1 MKTKTAMFDCKHF
14 LFQNVLIQM
23 GLNVISVDGM
33 LIKRVKSYVLRCFSC
48 MKYVFEYHLK
58 YFFKLYRIFKKQLF
72 VVLWFHLFS
81 LMSEGC
87 CSRDRM
93 VVGFTTTCAIS
104 ADHH

>member
-1 MKTKTAMFDCKHF
+1 MHKFSVAPMLDWTDRDFTLTGILLAWRIASTHCATSSGGCIKHAPKLPVCTLFDG
-14 LFQNVLIQM
+14 QP
-23 GLNVISVDGM
+23 
-33 LIKRVKSYVLRCFSC
+33 
-48 MKYVFEYHLK
+48 
-58 YFFKLYRIFKKQLF
+58 
-72 VVLWFHLFS
+72 S